1 MERVRG
7 GVNAVFSL
15 FIHSHTQKQVC
26 AYVCIRKMQ
35 ISGCETSLKTE
46 LLQNRLSST
55 FPCASFCYLVYLSR
69 LFNIFYLIL
78 YCSHFLTKKHA
89 TRHKQGIQFQ
99 DSRLPWESGSDRDQ
113 TYLLATA
120 TKGVLVCSYCYPSV
134 DWYN

>member
-35 ISGCETSLKTE
+35 ISGCETSMKTE

-78 YCSHFLTKKHA
+78 HCSHFLTKKHA
-89 TRHKQGIQFQ
+89 TRHKQVYS
-99 DSRLPWESGSDRDQ
+99 SRTADCPGRVAQIETRRICWLLPPRE
-113 TYLLATA
+113 
-120 TKGVLVCSYCYPSV
+120 C
-134 DWYN
+134 